1 MMPSR
6 ILLLLLTAG
15 WVALPTSPAV
25 RAAEPALEP
34 NATLQ
39 FEFPEL
45 GDTLATKASG
55 EAIPA
60 KLTAQLPENY
70 TRDGR
75 FPVFI
80 FLHGG
85 AGGRGDAAG
94 GARGVVGP
102 RDFIAAS
109 LPLFKRDLNK
119 QEPYGGLMIAPD
131 DFETISR
138 SYRVMLQKLFDVV
151 PNVDPERSAL
161 GGFSNGGHTTAVL
174 LAGQDE
180 FTLRHFRAFYFV
192 DGGFGPL
199 AANVLQKPAL
209 QPCRFLLLRGD
220 HPPGAA
226 AREAFVHQARR
237 RVLGERIPPRRLF
250 ARHARLR
257 PRAAAGL
264 RDADR
269 LLDAARAAA
278 GSRAQTGPAAD
289 PGRSEVA
296 RRTRRTKGHEER
308 TKKGQKGQACSFF
321 CEGQQ
326 RWGQSLYFPSS
337 CADWPARGPS
347 PSWRSA

>member
-25 RAAEPALEP
+25 RAAETALEP

-55 EAIPA
+55 EALPA

-94 GARGVVGP
+94 RARGVVGP

-226 AREAFVHQARR
+226 ARKAFVHQARAVEYWAKEYR
-237 RVLGERIPPRRLF
+237 LDVSSLVMHGYGHELPPGYATLI
-250 ARHARLR
+250 
-257 PRAAAGL
+257 GCW
-264 RDADR
+264 
-269 LLDAARAAA
+269 
-278 GSRAQTGPAAD
+278 
-289 PGRSEVA
+289 
-296 RRTRRTKGHEER
+296 TRREPLPEVEPKPAPPPTPDA
-308 TKKGQKGQACSFF
+308 QK
-321 CEGQQ
+321 
-326 RWGQSLYFPSS
+326 
-337 CADWPARGPS
+337 
-347 PSWRSA
+347 